1 MHGKSWRWLYLSRI
15 CYWESPYLTASC
27 SPCTFM
33 LFLKKNVNMALISHW
48 KEKRES
54 WASIAWG
61 IWTKKYFL
69 LRIPA
74 EVRLGPSM
82 LVSLGVESLLE
93 HRAGGDPVHQLGW
106 FFSCGCLF
114 PSFSFPSFPFSTIPF
129 LSFALSFFFPPL
141 STFYQLQQLV
151 QGCLMA
157 TAEAMVIL
165 IWKTSGWVVHVIY
178 VLFLILRTE
187 MSGSSGDRNCGN
199 Y

>member
-1 MHGKSWRWLYLSRI
+1 
-15 CYWESPYLTASC
+15 
-27 SPCTFM
+27 M

-74 EVRLGPSM
+74 EVHLGPSM

-93 HRAGGDPVHQLGW
+93 HRAGGILSISWADFLVVVV
-106 FFSCGCLF
+106 F
-114 PSFSFPSFPFSTIPF
+114 SFSFFFLPF
-129 LSFALSFFFPPL
+129 LSFLYYFLPFPCLVFFFPPL
-141 STFYQLQQLV
+141 SAFYQLQQLV

>member
-93 HRAGGDPVHQLGW
+93 HRAGGDPVHHLGW

-114 PSFSFPSFPFSTIPF
+114 FFLLFPSLPFLSLLFPSFPLPCLF
-129 LSFALSFFFPPL
+129 LSPLVCILSAPAAGPRMLDGYSWGNGHFNL
-141 STFYQLQQLV
+141 
-151 QGCLMA
+151 
-157 TAEAMVIL
+157 ED
-165 IWKTSGWVVHVIY
+165 
-178 VLFLILRTE
+178 LRVGGTCNLCPFSNFE
-187 MSGSSGDRNCGN
+187 NWDVRLLWW
-199 Y
+199 

>member
-74 EVRLGPSM
+74 EVHLGPSM

-93 HRAGGDPVHQLGW
+93 HRAGGILSISWADFLVVVV
-106 FFSCGCLF
+106 F
-114 PSFSFPSFPFSTIPF
+114 SFSFFFLPF
-129 LSFALSFFFPPL
+129 LSFLYYSLPFLCLVFFLSPL
-141 STFYQLQQLV
+141 VY
-151 QGCLMA
+151 
-157 TAEAMVIL
+157 IL
-165 IWKTSGWVVHVIY
+165 SAPAAGPRMLDGYSWGNGHFN
-178 VLFLILRTE
+178 LEDLRVGGTCNLCPFSNFE
-187 MSGSSGDRNCGN
+187 NWDVRLLWW
-199 Y
+199 